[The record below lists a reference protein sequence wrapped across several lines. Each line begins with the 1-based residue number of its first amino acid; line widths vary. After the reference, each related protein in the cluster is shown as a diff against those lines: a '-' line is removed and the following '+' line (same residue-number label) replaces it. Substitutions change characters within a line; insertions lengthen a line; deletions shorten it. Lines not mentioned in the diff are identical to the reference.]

1 MKSLNILHISDAHIQ
16 KKNENEIRDIA
27 EKLIYD
33 VLKVQSEQDIKI
45 DLVCF
50 TGDLIQR
57 GDKAIRD
64 ENQMEIANEI
74 LVQPLLDKL
83 GYEKD
88 RFIIVPGNHEVDTS
102 KIVKAT
108 EKGLLVSS
116 LEEINENII
125 DMNKSYL
132 ERLEYFYNGL
142 DSYYEDIIREKIG
155 YTFIRKIHG
164 KQIGIVCIDSSWRS
178 SGMGT
183 CEKGLMYVG
192 EKQVRDLLKH
202 IKNTDFKIC
211 MMHHPL
217 EWLSEFESTLI
228 EREMTKFD
236 IVLRGHVHE
245 NDTKEICRQNM
256 KTIYSTAGKLY
267 PLDYAYGRKVDGYN
281 GYSILN
287 VNFETNL
294 CTIFMRTYYAMQRE
308 AFDTAINVNENGKI
322 VYPLNG
328 NSKEKQMEFNII
340 NGIHEYFKHMSET
353 FSLIKEIDSYSP
365 MTLDQVFVDPI
376 ISEESEYVKE
386 KQGGKDL
393 ISLEELLNKKD
404 NIIFLGKKESGKTSL
419 LQRIGLLYI
428 EEYENKGVI
437 PIHID
442 MRQLPKKND
451 KLTNATLYF
460 IMNNILDNV
469 NINKSNIRDSISDG
483 KFIFLIDNIDISDG
497 MHTMMLTKFIK
508 DNSNNRFYLA
518 VKEEFFQSL
527 DIKKLPNYGDS
538 FKKLYIHF
546 FGKAQIRELVT
557 RWASKREDIIDIN
570 NVVEKIDG
578 YCNQINFAKTPF
590 NVSIF
595 MVLWDFDKNFIPQN
609 EGIIM
614 QNYLEIILEKLS
626 PKESYRSTYSFQIKQ
641 HFLSNLAYKML
652 QKNEY
657 YFTKKEFDDYIY
669 EYHKSKGYI
678 ESKSLFSVLFFEKG
692 ILSITDDLVIFS
704 HTSVL
709 EYYLAVYAKDNK
721 VFVQY
726 MLKKGNRINFHNV
739 ICFYS
744 GLIQNCEALLDSMS
758 ETIIESIIDSIDV
771 IDKLNKLEIMADF
784 KLPKEELLERLN
796 ENRPTLKEID
806 DLSDITNK
814 KNDVAF
820 TEISKKNNIKIDAPK
835 ILNTETKNQSDD
847 ISEQEAE
854 NFYSLL
860 QMYGSVLKNAEL
872 LDNKYKISHLENYM
886 YAMNIFLG
894 EILQVA
900 EKCNDELSIEDLKKN
915 LVLDDS
921 EEILEIPTE
930 QEFKE
935 IKNIIMEVAKVS
947 FPIAIQNF
955 ILENV
960 GTPKLEMAIDD
971 LMSMKVDKP
980 FEKFML
986 VFLKCDLKIENG
998 MSELKR
1004 YIQKEDSESILKLIL
1019 IKLIFYY
1026 RMRFFGTNSKTDT
1039 YLLDLIIGIQ
1049 IKLHPEEN
1057 EILTKSFISNREYV
1071 RKVMARQIKKD
1082 GTGTLG

>member
-16 KKNENEIRDIA
+16 KKDESEIREIA
-27 EKLIYD
+27 EKLIND
-33 VLKVQSEQDIKI
+33 VLKVQKEQDIKI

-57 GDKAIRD
+57 GDKAIKD
-64 ENQMEIANEI
+64 ENQMQLANEI
-74 LVQPLLDKL
+74 LVQPLLNKL
-83 GYEKD
+83 GHEKD
-88 RFIIVPGNHEVDTS
+88 RFIIVPGNHEVDIS

-108 EKGLLVSS
+108 EKGLLVGS
-116 LEEINENII
+116 LEEINENIK

-132 ERLEYFYNGL
+132 ERLEYFYTGL
-142 DSYYEDIIREKIG
+142 DSYYEDIIRDKIG
-155 YTFIRKIHG
+155 YAFIREING
-164 KQIGIVCIDSSWRS
+164 KKVGIVCIDSSWRS
-178 SGMGT
+178 SGEGA
-183 CEKGLMYVG
+183 CEKGKMYVG

-202 IKNTDFKIC
+202 IKDTDFKIC

-217 EWLSEFESTLI
+217 EWLSDFESTLI

-245 NDTKEICRQNM
+245 NDIKEICRQNI

-267 PLDYAYGRKVDGYN
+267 PLDYAYGRKIDGYN

-287 VNFETNL
+287 VNFDTNL
-294 CTIFMRTYYAMQRE
+294 CTIFIRTYYAMQRE
-308 AFDTAINVNENGKI
+308 EFDAGINVKENGNM
-322 VYPLNG
+322 VYELNG
-328 NSKEKQMEFNII
+328 NSEEKQMEFNII

-365 MTLDQVFVDPI
+365 ITLDQVFVDPI

-386 KQGGKDL
+386 RQGGKDS
-393 ISLEELLNKKD
+393 ISLEELLNEKD

-428 EEYENKGVI
+428 KEYENMGVI

-442 MRQLPKKND
+442 MRQLPKKSD

-460 IMNNILDNV
+460 VMNNILDNV
-469 NINKSNIRDSISDG
+469 NINKSKIRDLISDG
-483 KFIFLIDNIDISDG
+483 KLIFLIDNIDISDG
-497 MHTMMLTKFIK
+497 IHTMMLTKFIK
-508 DNSNNRFYLA
+508 DNNKNRFYLTI
-518 VKEEFFQSL
+518 KEEFFQSL
-527 DIKKLPNYGDS
+527 DIKKIPDYGEN

-546 FGKAQIRELVT
+546 FGKAQIREMVT
-557 RWASKREDIIDIN
+557 RWASKREDIVNVDD
-570 NVVEKIDG
+570 VVEKIDG

-657 YFTKKEFDDYIY
+657 YFTRKEFEDYLH

-678 ESKSLFSVLFFEKG
+678 ESKSRFSELFFEKG
-692 ILSITDDLVIFS
+692 ILSTTDDLVVFS

-709 EYYLAVYAKDNK
+709 EYYLAVYAKENEE
-721 VFVQY
+721 FLQY
-726 MLKKGNRINFHNV
+726 MLKKGNRINFHNE

-744 GLIQNCEALLDSMS
+744 GLIQNCEALLDGMS
-758 ETIIESIIDSIDV
+758 ETIIESIIDSINAV
-771 IDKLNKLEIMADF
+771 DKLNKLKIMADF
-784 KLPKEELLERLN
+784 KLPKDELLKSLNKNRL
-796 ENRPTLKEID
+796 TLKEID
-806 DLSDITNK
+806 DISDITNK
-814 KNDVAF
+814 KDDV
-820 TEISKKNNIKIDAPK
+820 TPVEISKKNNIKIDAPK
-835 ILNTETKNQSDD
+835 IVDTDAKNPTDN
-847 ISEQEAE
+847 INEQEAE
-854 NFYSLL
+854 DFYSLL

-872 LDNKYKISHLENYM
+872 LDNKYKIIHLENYM
-886 YAMNIFLG
+886 YAMNILLG

-900 EKCNDELSIEDLKKN
+900 EKVHEELSFEDFKKD
-915 LVLDDS
+915 L
-921 EEILEIPTE
+921 EETDEIPTE

-935 IKNIIMEVAKVS
+935 FKNVIMEMVKVS
-947 FPIAIQNF
+947 FPIAIQNA

-960 GTPKLEMAIDD
+960 GTPKLEMAINE
-971 LMSMKVDKP
+971 LMAKKVDKP

-986 VFLKCDLKIENG
+986 VLLKCDLKIENV

-1004 YIQKEDSESILKLIL
+1004 YIQKENSESILKLVM

-1026 RMRFFGTNSKTDT
+1026 RMRFFGTNPKTDT
-1039 YLLDLIIGIQ
+1039 YLLDLIIEIQ
-1049 IKLHPEEN
+1049 IKLQDDN
-1057 EILTKSFISNREYV
+1057 NGMLTKSFNSNKEHIRRDV
-1071 RKVMARQIKKD
+1071 ARQIKKD
-1082 GTGTLG
+1082 GTLG